1 MSAKNSKGTGKQA
14 AKATGAKAPK
24 KAKAVPVIES
34 EAPPVAENEVPVTET
49 ETPVAEVPTAEG
61 SAETTAAD
69 ETPVAAATQTTAAE
83 VEPPTPTG
91 KLSALDAA
99 ARVLEETGRPMTCKE
114 LIATMALKGYWTTPG
129 GKTPWATLYAAILR
143 ELSVKGK
150 QARFAKASRGHFT
163 RAQPES

>member
-69 ETPVAAATQTTAAE
+69 ETPVAAATQ
-83 VEPPTPTG
+83 
-91 KLSALDAA
+91 DAA